1 MADKLQIWK
10 QALVHLEKSTITTL
24 TDDVEAVYTFSSAW
38 DGVVE
43 EAFNSGDWNFAKV
56 SAALS
61 ANGAATPAI
70 GWSYAFDYPDDW
82 IRTLTVS
89 NSPDFRS
96 IFLDFLDEG
105 GGLHANA
112 NVLYLR
118 YISKAKAAD
127 DQISKWP
134 TMFWKFVA
142 LKLACDTC
150 GRLTS
155 GDTLE
160 QKLEKRVE
168 KALRQAKSVD
178 ARNENNKVLPP
189 GSWIRAR
196 HGGIGRLGNSHGG
209 TLVGGQITFEEG
221 DV

>member
-1 MADKLQIWK
+1 MADKLQVWR
-10 QALVHLEKSTITTL
+10 QALVHLEKPTITTL
-24 TDDVEAVYTFSSAW
+24 SDDVEAVYTFGNAW
-38 DGVVE
+38 AGVVE
-43 EAFNSGDWNFAKV
+43 EAFNAGDWNFAKM

-61 ANGAATPAI
+61 VNGAVTPSV
-70 GWSYAFDYPDDW
+70 GWQFALDYPGDW
-82 IRTLTVS
+82 IRSLTVS
-89 NSPDFRS
+89 NSPTFS
-96 IFLDFLDEG
+96 PFLDYLDEG
-105 GGLHANA
+105 GQIYSNT
-112 NVLYLR
+112 NIIFLR
-118 YISKAKAAD
+118 YISKAKMAD

-134 TMFWKFVA
+134 TMFWKYVA
-142 LKLACDTC
+142 AKLAYDTC

-160 QKLEKRVE
+160 QKIEKRMD

-196 HGGIGRLGNSHGG
+196 MGGTGGLGDRRGG
-209 TLVGGQITFEEG
+209 TLVGGQITFQEG